1 MPPSG
6 QLVNLEARP
15 SFLRFLRSFAAKIL
29 CILWLWDAHNQSR
42 SLPCIDLKTGFGH
55 DADMVALNKIDAFA
69 SEVAKKIHPEKIVLF
84 GSYAQGQP
92 TEDSDVDLLV
102 VMEHKGKSS
111 EQALA
116 IRRAVRRSFPLD
128 LIVRTPRETQ
138 ARLKQCD
145 VFITSALTEGRT
157 LYERAD

>member
-1 MPPSG
+1 M
-6 QLVNLEARP
+6 
-15 SFLRFLRSFAAKIL
+15 
-29 CILWLWDAHNQSR
+29 
-42 SLPCIDLKTGFGH
+42 
-55 DADMVALNKIDAFA
+55 NKIDTFA
-69 SEVAKKIHPEKIVLF
+69 REVAEKFHPEKIVLF
-84 GSYAQGQP
+84 GSYAHGQP

-102 VMEHKGKSS
+102 VMENKGKSS

-128 LIVRTPRETQ
+128 LVVRTPREAK
-138 ARLKQCD
+138 ARLNRRD

>member
-1 MPPSG
+1 VGNSFFRVFGVFRGEYFGCGQRPRWVFRGYNPS
-6 QLVNLEARP
+6 
-15 SFLRFLRSFAAKIL
+15 RF
-29 CILWLWDAHNQSR
+29 
-42 SLPCIDLKTGFGH
+42 LPCIDLKTGFGH
-55 DADMVALNKIDAFA
+55 DAAMVALNKIDAFA
-69 SEVAKKIHPEKIVLF
+69 SEVAKRFHPEKIVLF
-84 GSYAQGQP
+84 GSYAHGQP

-128 LIVRTPRETQ
+128 LIVRTPREAK
-138 ARLKQCD
+138 ARLNRRD